1 MIYVYTDGACMNNG
15 HKNAVAGIGIY
26 FGENDQRNVSE
37 KIDGKQSNN
46 TAELSAIIRTYEI
59 LKNDIETGKEVTIVS
74 DSVYAIRCAGEYG
87 LKNANCNWVKD
98 IPNKELVREI
108 YELYRAKSNVNFMHI
123 KAHTA
128 NRDIHSIG
136 NEHADRLAN
145 MAIGVSE
152 CPYDTKSRIYL
163 NVPFAEKEH
172 AKTCGAKWDPKK
184 KKWWVTNLKPELK
197 IYA

>member
-1 MIYVYTDGACMNNG
+1 MMYVYTDGACTNNG
-15 HKNAVAGIGIY
+15 HKNAAAGIGIY
-26 FGENDQRNVSE
+26 FGEDDQRNVSA

-59 LKNDIETGKEVTIVS
+59 LKNDIEMGKEVTIVS

-87 LKNANCNWVKD
+87 LKNANCNWMKD
-98 IPNKELVREI
+98 IPNKELVRQI
-108 YELYRAKSNVNFMHI
+108 HELYSAQPNVNFMHI

-128 NRDIHSIG
+128 NQDIHSIG
-136 NEHADRLAN
+136 NDHADRLAN

-152 CPYDTKSRIYL
+152 CPYSRIYL
-163 NVPFAEKEH
+163 NVPFVEKEN
-172 AKTCGAKWDPKK
+172 AKTHGAKWDPKK
-184 KKWWVTNLKPELK
+184 KKWWVTDLKSELK

>member
-1 MIYVYTDGACMNNG
+1 MMYVYTDGACTNNG
-15 HKNAVAGIGIY
+15 HKNAAAGIGIY
-26 FGENDQRNVSE
+26 FGEDDQRNVSA

-59 LKNDIETGKEVTIVS
+59 LKNDIEMGKEVTIVS

-98 IPNKELVREI
+98 IPNKELVRQI
-108 YELYRAKSNVNFMHI
+108 HELYSAQPNVNFMYI

-128 NRDIHSIG
+128 NQDIHSIG
-136 NEHADRLAN
+136 NDHADRLAN

-152 CPYDTKSRIYL
+152 CPYSRIYL
-163 NVPFAEKEH
+163 NVPFVEKEN
-172 AKTCGAKWDPKK
+172 AKTHGAKWDPKK
-184 KKWWVTNLKPELK
+184 KKWWVTDLKSELK